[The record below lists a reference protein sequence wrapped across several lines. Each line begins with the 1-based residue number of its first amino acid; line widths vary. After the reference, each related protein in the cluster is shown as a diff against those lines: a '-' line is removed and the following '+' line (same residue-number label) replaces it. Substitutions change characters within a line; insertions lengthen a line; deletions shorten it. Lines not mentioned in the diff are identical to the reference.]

1 MTKEAIKQRIAQLA
15 SEARSEMIY
24 QNNRSSVERCYA
36 EADKKYAQM
45 RELEKLLVNFK

>member
-24 QNNRSSVERCYA
+24 QNSRGSVERCYA
-36 EADKKYAQM
+36 DADRKYMQI
-45 RELEKLLVNFK
+45 RELEKLLVNIK